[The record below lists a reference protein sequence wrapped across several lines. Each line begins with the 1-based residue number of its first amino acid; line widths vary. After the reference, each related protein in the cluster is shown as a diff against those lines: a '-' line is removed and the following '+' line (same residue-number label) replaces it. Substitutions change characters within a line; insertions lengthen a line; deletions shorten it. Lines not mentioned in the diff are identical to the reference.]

1 MNAYGHPP
9 NNSSH
14 QQIIN
19 FIMLKHYRIGDNKK
33 KKYIANNTFKKHI
46 SNSTFEKVTFKQH
59 TKNPTENITF

>member
-19 FIMLKHYRIGDNKK
+19 FIMLKHRIGDNKK